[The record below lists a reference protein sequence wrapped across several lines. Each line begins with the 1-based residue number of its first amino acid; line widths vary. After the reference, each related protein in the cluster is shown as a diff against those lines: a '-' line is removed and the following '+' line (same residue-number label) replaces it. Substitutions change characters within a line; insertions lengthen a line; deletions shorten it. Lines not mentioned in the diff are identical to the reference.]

1 MISIPEVSNQHETLE
16 WRLYR
21 RMLVTR
27 LFEDALVRWEQE
39 GKISAQTFPSKGQE
53 AIAIGCCAALEH
65 GDTVIPSFRTRGAMI
80 GMGVSVAEQLRE
92 FLHSPL
98 AAGDSRDAPHHSS
111 WPDRGVMP
119 GSTMIGGHLS
129 LAAGLA
135 LAMQLDKQNGVSVA
149 FFGDGTL
156 GSGDLYETMHIAG
169 AWRLPLIL
177 VCENNG
183 WEMATAFSQVR
194 RTRALTPY
202 AEPFGLAT
210 RSIDGNDA
218 LDVYHSARWARATA
232 RDGQPVFL
240 DCLTFR
246 LGLYSSHF
254 GEVRGAGIE
263 NELAEWETRDPLKRM
278 ADWLIRNGSARNEDL
293 ARIKQEEE
301 ERIEAAFN
309 TVKGEGSGVRREPL
323 RVRNQCPN

>member
-1 MISIPEVSNQHETLE
+1 MISTAEGASQYDSIE

-21 RMLVTR
+21 NMLLTR
-27 LFEDALVRWEQE
+27 LFEEALIRWEQE

-53 AIAIGCCAALEH
+53 AIAIGCCAALEN

-80 GMGVSVAEQLRE
+80 GMGVSIAEQLRE
-92 FLHSPL
+92 FIHSPL
-98 AAGDSRDAPHHSS
+98 AAGDARDAPHHSS

-119 GSTMIGGHLS
+119 GSTMIGGHLAM
-129 LAAGLA
+129 AAGLA
-135 LAMQLDKQNGVSVA
+135 LAMQFEKQSTVSVA

-177 VCENNG
+177 ICENNG
-183 WEMATAFSQVR
+183 WEMATPFSKVR

-202 AEPFGLAT
+202 AEPFGFAT
-210 RSIDGNDA
+210 RSVDGNDA

-232 RDGQPVFL
+232 RGGQPVFL

-263 NELAEWETRDPLKRM
+263 NELAEWQTRDPLKRM
-278 ADWLIRNGSARNEDL
+278 ADWLMRNGSARNEDL
-293 ARIKQEEE
+293 ARIEQEEE
-301 ERIEAAFN
+301 EKIEAAFD
-309 TVKGEGSGVRREPL
+309 TVRGE
-323 RVRNQCPN
+323 N

>member
-1 MISIPEVSNQHETLE
+1 MASMPGGNQHDSIE

-21 RMLVTR
+21 NMLVTR
-27 LFEDALVRWEQE
+27 LFEEALIRWEQK

-53 AIAIGCCAALEH
+53 AIAIGCCAALEN

-80 GMGVSVAEQLRE
+80 GMGVSIVEQLRE

-98 AAGDSRDAPHHSS
+98 AAGDARDAPHHSS

-119 GSTMIGGHLS
+119 GSTMIGGHLAM
-129 LAAGLA
+129 AAGLA
-135 LAMQLDKQNGVSVA
+135 LTMQFDKQNAVSVA

-156 GSGDLYETMHIAG
+156 GSGDLYETMNIAG
-169 AWRLPLIL
+169 MWLLPLIL

-183 WEMATAFSQVR
+183 WEMATPYSQVR
-194 RTRALTPY
+194 KTRALTPY
-202 AEPFGLAT
+202 AEPFGFAT
-210 RSIDGNDA
+210 RTVDGNDV
-218 LDVYHSARWARATA
+218 LDVHRSAQWARATA
-232 RDGQPVFL
+232 LGGQPVFL

-263 NELAEWETRDPLKRM
+263 NELAEWQTHDPLKLM
-278 ADWLIRNGSARNEDL
+278 ADWLIDRGMTTTDELTRLQRD
-293 ARIKQEEE
+293 EEQKIE
-301 ERIEAAFN
+301 EAFKTVRGEA
-309 TVKGEGSGVRREPL
+309 
-323 RVRNQCPN
+323 

>member
-1 MISIPEVSNQHETLE
+1 MPSMPDGGNQHNSIE

-21 RMLVTR
+21 NMLVTR
-27 LFEDALVRWEQE
+27 LLEEALIRWEHE

-53 AIAIGCCAALEH
+53 AIAIGCCAALEN

-80 GMGVSVAEQLRE
+80 GMGVSIAEQLRE

-98 AAGDSRDAPHHSS
+98 AAGDARDAPHHSS

-119 GSTMIGGHLS
+119 GSTMIGGHLAM
-129 LAAGLA
+129 AAGLA
-135 LAMQLDKQNGVSVA
+135 LAMQFERQSTVSVA

-183 WEMATAFSQVR
+183 WEMATPFSKVR

-202 AEPFGLAT
+202 AEPFGFAT
-210 RSIDGNDA
+210 RSVDGNDA
-218 LDVYHSARWARATA
+218 LDVYHSAR
-232 RDGQPVFL
+232 
-240 DCLTFR
+240 
-246 LGLYSSHF
+246 
-254 GEVRGAGIE
+254 
-263 NELAEWETRDPLKRM
+263 
-278 ADWLIRNGSARNEDL
+278 
-293 ARIKQEEE
+293 
-301 ERIEAAFN
+301 
-309 TVKGEGSGVRREPL
+309 
-323 RVRNQCPN
+323 